1 MIRGSCRK
9 SCSLFCN
16 YGKPWGSWA
25 LPSCLFCTDLYIYCS
40 ALVSIT
46 GVHHCWQ
53 FPYSTLKKSHCICY
67 SFHLIILQAISHI
80 HSAYFMTSM
89 LTWICRRSEVAM
101 SKVVNI
107 KQKGINMTNSGQNVP
122 GIKAAISSIS
132 DLPHLIVRIL
142 ILLTSIALF
151 SLINFKSELINLIN
165 C

>member
-9 SCSLFCN
+9 SYSLFCN

-53 FPYSTLKKSHCICY
+53 FPYSTLKKSHHICY

-80 HSAYFMTSM
+80 HFAYFVTSM
-89 LTWICRRSEVAM
+89 LTWICKRSEVAM
-101 SKVVNI
+101 SKGVNI
-107 KQKGINMTNSGQNVP
+107 KQKGINLTNSGQKVP
-122 GIKAAISSIS
+122 GIKAAISPIS
-132 DLPHLIVRIL
+132 DLPHLTFRIL
-142 ILLTSIALF
+142 ILLTSINCFHLN
-151 SLINFKSELINLIN
+151 NFKSGFINLIH